1 MWLFS
6 YSIIKC
12 SLSTSG
18 RSAKQGDQ
26 NFPVTMMFQTHAGT
40 KVPFTERRILMASD
54 PIWQATFMKW
64 SLLKFQNFYTKRIS
78 IAVLR
83 HMKPLLSFQLCF
95 RVKLDFFIH
104 FNWNNLN
111 VLNIENIF
119 LFISNNYIL
128 IVSYFTKCIVTAHRW
143 KTISLTNCV
152 AIPPLYSHLNT
163 HSPSTK
169 DACFSPILDKTITF
183 LLKFIFCPGIHHK
196 CFLCVQSFSC
206 VQLFVALWT
215 VAHQAPLSIG
225 FSKQEY
231 WSGCLFLLF
240 QTQGTNLRLLHLLL
254 WQADSLLQSPLGSP
268 CFL

>member
-1 MWLFS
+1 MWLSS

-18 RSAKQGDQ
+18 RAAKQGDQ
-26 NFPVTMMFQTHAGT
+26 NFPVTMMFQTHAGI
-40 KVPFTERRILMASD
+40 KAPFTEGWILMASD
-54 PIWQATFMKW
+54 PIWQAIFMKW
-64 SLLKFQNFYTKRIS
+64 SFLKFQNFYTKRIS

-143 KTISLTNCV
+143 KTLSLTDCV
-152 AIPPLYSHLNT
+152 ATTPLYPPLTLT
-163 HSPSTK
+163 
-169 DACFSPILDKTITF
+169 
-183 LLKFIFCPGIHHK
+183 
-196 CFLCVQSFSC
+196 
-206 VQLFVALWT
+206 
-215 VAHQAPLSIG
+215 
-225 FSKQEY
+225 
-231 WSGCLFLLF
+231 
-240 QTQGTNLRLLHLLL
+240 LH
-254 WQADSLLQSPLGSP
+254 WPRMHASLQSWTRL
-268 CFL
+268 